1 MKTEPIAEF
10 FDRECC
16 AVVAQEVPDDVADDP
31 VAVLLVEAIE
41 SAGLAGSSV
50 LEFGSGDGSLS
61 RGLLARGAG
70 RVTGLDLSPRSV
82 EHAAQRAAETG
93 LADRAGYRVAD
104 AAVARLEAHDV
115 VVSSRVLCCYPDA
128 RQLLANT
135 LPAARELY
143 VLALPESRGAVG
155 VLGRLFVVLANGW
168 QRLHRDPF
176 RSYLHDVRAVER
188 TILAA
193 GFRRVSSARHHHWLV
208 LAFSRVSQSPS

>member
-16 AVVAQEVPDDVADDP
+16 AVLAQEASENLASDP
-31 VAVLLVEAIE
+31 VAVLLVHAIE

-70 RVTGLDLSPRSV
+70 RLTGLDLSPRSV

-93 LADRAGYRVAD
+93 LADRADYREAD
-104 AAVARLEAHDV
+104 AAVARLDPHDV
-115 VVSSRVLCCYPDA
+115 VVASRVLCCYPDA
-128 RQLLANT
+128 TRLLANT

-155 VLGRLFVVLANGW
+155 VGAPVPVDG
-168 QRLHRDPF
+168 
-176 RSYLHDVRAVER
+176 ER
-188 TILAA
+188 LAA
-193 GFRRVSSARHHHWLV
+193 SSPRSVSVLSA
-208 LAFSRVSQSPS
+208 

>member
-16 AVVAQEVPDDVADDP
+16 AVLAQEAPENLASDP
-31 VAVLLVEAIE
+31 VAVLLVHAIE

-93 LADRAGYRVAD
+93 LADRAHYREAD
-104 AAVARLEAHDV
+104 AAVTLLEPHDV

-128 RQLLANT
+128 TRLLANT

-155 VLGRLFVVLANGW
+155 VLGRLFVLMANGW

-176 RSYLHDVRAVER
+176 RPYLHDVRAIER
-188 TILAA
+188 TIVSA
-193 GFRRVSSARHHHWLV
+193 GFRRISSARHRHWLV
-208 LAFSRVSQSPS
+208 LAFSRA